1 MEVNEVVIVIIG
13 GTLIMLILMIFI
25 ISFFFVHS
33 RRQQAHKL
41 EKAAME
47 SSFNE
52 EILTAKNEVQENT
65 MKHIARELHDNVG
78 QLLSLV
84 KIQLNTIDDENPG
97 IKRVSDSKEYL
108 NKALTDLRGLSKT
121 LNSDNILIAGLLKGI
136 DFELQRIEKT
146 GFLKTSFQN
155 QAKSFHIPAKIEVVV
170 FRIFQEI
177 VQNVLKHAKAK
188 NLQVCLHENEEG
200 YTLEVTDDGQGFN
213 LQEKTKGSAF
223 ESGSGLANLRSR
235 AKLID
240 GELEINS
247 GIGQGTTIRL
257 ILPKAIATSHD
268 YSSPNR

>member
-1 MEVNEVVIVIIG
+1 MKEIEIFVMI
-13 GTLIMLILMIFI
+13 GTLVFFLLSTFI
-25 ISFFFVHS
+25 ISFAFLFQK
-33 RRQQAHKL
+33 RQQAHKL
-41 EKAAME
+41 EKASLEA
-47 SSFNE
+47 SFNE

-97 IKRVSDSKEYL
+97 IKRVIDSKEYL
-108 NKALTDLRGLSKT
+108 NKALADLRGLSKT
-121 LNSDNILIAGLLKGI
+121 LNSDNILSAGLLKGVE
-136 DFELQRIEKT
+136 FELQRIEKT

-155 QAKSFHIPAKIEVVV
+155 QTKVFHIPAKIEVVV

-177 VQNVLKHAKAK
+177 VQNALKHAKAK
-188 NLQVCLHENEEG
+188 NLQVSLHENVEG

-235 AKLID
+235 AKLIN
-240 GELEINS
+240 GELEIKT
-247 GIGQGTTIRL
+247 GIDQGTTIRL

-268 YSSPNR
+268 HSSPNR